1 MGTDGEQHGST
12 SELLE
17 LRIHGVLNTP
27 SYEMLETTPQ
37 RVETIRG
44 DQLAGF
50 STYRQPAPDNAPT
63 DRRVEAYAWGRL
75 SRFTGIP
82 SLGRIGDA
90 LVKLLWFALAP
101 YGLANT
107 AYWSRS
113 RIGTGEAPEKKDS
126 TDEEHRWI
134 ARTISTGLGAGTM
147 RLYGL
152 LLSLLF
158 VTTAATVALD
168 MIGRQCFATATTA
181 IGAGVELS
189 CPGARIVLAPLGEL
203 GPGTRDALLLGLPL
217 LALAAVVVLPML
229 GRTRY
234 LTGPSRPG
242 RVPPRSASALR
253 PDAPLLA
260 QRDLWL
266 VGSGMERL
274 RRLHTGAA
282 LAWLAA
288 ILAFDHAD
296 GWQRGSGAA
305 AWAGTVW
312 PVATGLAVLLTLGGC
327 AWIVKPQAQIAGDV
341 PRRHAAYLVLCMS
354 LLAAVLAAGIADP
367 GAGRG
372 TRAGASAAMVVVL
385 ALAVTLVALLVGAE
399 WAARTGKVDGSG
411 SDPGE
416 GRKYLG
422 WKGRG
427 PFILGSLA
435 AGFALLLSFA
445 VVLGAGWVLRG
456 PKPPLVYV
464 LQGAGF
470 LLFLLAALSWL
481 ALRQAAIHRRGRKL
495 RADEIAAIREHLV
508 RQAGNW
514 TTSPMI
520 THSAE
525 EVHHARRQAA
535 LLRRMEVFIGWIGWA
550 VFIGI
555 CVGLLALIPSWG
567 PDRTT
572 TGGLWPLLRGLGDAG
587 LWAGM
592 IAVAALYLLSR
603 RSDSRPLGLL
613 WDLMCFLPTQA
624 HPFGPSCYAER
635 VVPEL
640 ADRIVDWFAEERQVT
655 TGEHPQEEARGAM
668 PGAAVPEERGLVVS
682 AHSMGI
688 VLAVCALF
696 QLPARGLAEE
706 DQDRIGMLSYGCQ
719 LRRYFARFFPGVCG
733 PGELSLVPAGPPS
746 PTAHNPWPPT
756 LAGEIAEET
765 DPGPAVMLQGS
776 LGTLLGERW
785 LNLYRPT
792 DPLGFPA
799 RYLGGGG
806 REDIEAASYQ
816 EQAYQF
822 LPATHGDYLESTA
835 YVRGFSEVRRRLR

>member
-1 MGTDGEQHGST
+1 MGTERESGKDAH
-12 SELLE
+12 ELLE

-27 SYEMLETTPQ
+27 SYEILETTPQ

-50 STYRQPAPDNAPT
+50 STYRSPAPDDAPT

-107 AYWSRS
+107 AYWSR
-113 RIGTGEAPEKKDS
+113 RQIGTGEAPENEDA
-126 TDEEHRWI
+126 TDGGHRWI
-134 ARTISTGLGAGTM
+134 ARIISTGRGAGTM

-181 IGAGVELS
+181 VGAGVQLS
-189 CPGARIVLAPLGEL
+189 CPGARFVLAPLGEL
-203 GPGTRDALLLGLPL
+203 GPGTRDALLLGMPL

-242 RVPPRSASALR
+242 RVPPRSASAVQ
-253 PDAPLLA
+253 PGAPLLA

-266 VGSGMERL
+266 VGSGMGRL
-274 RRLHTGAA
+274 RRLHAGAA

-296 GWQRGSGAA
+296 GWQSGSGAA

-312 PVATGLAVLLTLGGC
+312 PIATGLAVLLTMGGC

-341 PRRHAAYLVLCMS
+341 PRRHAVYLVLCAIV
-354 LLAAVLAAGIADP
+354 LVAVVVAGIADP
-367 GAGRG
+367 GAARG
-372 TRAGASAAMVVVL
+372 TRAGASAAIVVVL
-385 ALAVTLVALLVGAE
+385 ALALTLVALLVGAE
-399 WAARTGKVDGSG
+399 GAARTGKVGGTAGDSG
-411 SDPGE
+411 D

-422 WKGRG
+422 WNGRG

-456 PKPPLVYV
+456 PKPPLVYA

-470 LLFLLAALSWL
+470 LLFLLAAVSWL
-481 ALRQAAIHRRGRKL
+481 ALRQAGIHRRGRAL
-495 RADEIAAIREHLV
+495 RDEEIAAIREHLV
-508 RQAGNW
+508 QQAGDW

-525 EVHHARRQAA
+525 EIHHARRQAA

-555 CVGLLALIPSWG
+555 CVGLLALIPSLG

-592 IAVAALYLLSR
+592 IAVAVLYLLSR

-640 ADRIVDWFAEERQVT
+640 ADRIVDWFAEDRPATSTNVVEKRS
-655 TGEHPQEEARGAM
+655 
-668 PGAAVPEERGLVVS
+668 LVIS

-706 DQDRIGMLSYGCQ
+706 DRDRIGLLSYGCQ

-733 PGELSLVPAGPPS
+733 PDELSLVPAGPPS
-746 PTAHNPWPPT
+746 PTAHDPWSPT
-756 LAGEIAEET
+756 LAGEIAEEP
-765 DPGPAVMLQGS
+765 DPGPAVVLPGS

-785 LNLYRPT
+785 LNHYRST

-799 RYLGGGG
+799 RYLGGEGTT
-806 REDIEAASYQ
+806 DFEAASYQ

-822 LPATHGDYLESTA
+822 LPATHGDYLASTG
-835 YVRGFSEVRRRLR
+835 YVRGFSEVCRRLR